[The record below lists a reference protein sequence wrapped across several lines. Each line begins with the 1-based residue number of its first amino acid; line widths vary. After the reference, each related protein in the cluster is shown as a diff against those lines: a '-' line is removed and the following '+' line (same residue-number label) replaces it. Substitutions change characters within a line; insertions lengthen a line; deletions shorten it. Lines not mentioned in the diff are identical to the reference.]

1 MACKNIY
8 APCLDFKK
16 SWRNN
21 AKIKITNLWYLK
33 KHAIFLSKIK
43 MPQKIEI
50 KKIISVETGYTNDTV
65 RAIAAKY
72 QCIYTCTSIFH

>member
-1 MACKNIY
+1 MQ
-8 APCLDFKK
+8 
-16 SWRNN
+16 
-21 AKIKITNLWYLK
+21 KIKITNLWYLN

-50 KKIISVETGYTNDTV
+50 KKNISAETGYTNDTV

-72 QCIYTCTSIFH
+72 RCIYTGIFH

>member
-21 AKIKITNLWYLK
+21 AKLKITNLWYLN

-50 KKIISVETGYTNDTV
+50 KKIISAETGYTNDTV

-72 QCIYTCTSIFH
+72 QCIYTSIFH

>member
-1 MACKNIY
+1 MQ
-8 APCLDFKK
+8 
-16 SWRNN
+16 
-21 AKIKITNLWYLK
+21 KIKITNLWYLN

-50 KKIISVETGYTNDTV
+50 KKIISAETGYTNDTV

-72 QCIYTCTSIFH
+72 QIIY